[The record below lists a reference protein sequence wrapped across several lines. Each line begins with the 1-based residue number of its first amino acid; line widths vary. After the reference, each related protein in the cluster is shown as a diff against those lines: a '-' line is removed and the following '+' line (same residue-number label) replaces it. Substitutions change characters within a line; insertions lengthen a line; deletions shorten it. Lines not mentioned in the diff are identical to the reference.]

1 MRFFNNIINVVFSI
15 AFFVHITFIAYFLK
29 NPLYPNIKVYQQD
42 FSKTEFPL
50 SFKICLRELEN
61 QTEIYENLGY
71 KNVKDF
77 FLGASMFEEHQY
89 GWNGHRHNNL
99 TFASVK
105 GLYIDCIAN
114 SCIFIIFFH
123 LISRGYI

>member
-1 MRFFNNIINVVFSI
+1 MRIFNNLIKAVFSI
-15 AFFVHITFIAYFLK
+15 AFLVHVTSIAYFLK
-29 NPLYPNIKVYQQD
+29 HPIYPNIKVYQQD
-42 FSKTEFPL
+42 LENTEFPL

-89 GWNGHRHNNL
+89 GWIGHRHSNL

-105 GLYIDCIAN
+105 GI
-114 SCIFIIFFH
+114 
-123 LISRGYI
+123 